1 MQRKSGIV
9 DLCSLL
15 MIEMLTKGA
24 APWGTRF
31 FDNRFPFFFVVVN
44 ETRSK
49 PCNRWGNDWI
59 HPRGFTLI
67 SAVSER
73 VPRRRTGECRSSIS
87 LSLSLRLQ
95 IVLSCRHCY
104 CVEVVTFSGRG
115 PRRDPAT
122 GLPTGVDGALPR
134 KIRPESVRIIG
145 PDVGRSGVVG
155 RNSNVKET
163 ERKRRWRPS
172 KKKRRNAD
180 KSMANGWA
188 QRGGATPGRPRFF
201 RAFVGSSQRTTSF
214 WGLVAFGGTAFF
226 LFG

>member
-87 LSLSLRLQ
+87 LSLSPSPDRSFLPSLLLR
-95 IVLSCRHCY
+95 R
-104 CVEVVTFSGRG
+104 GRYLLG
-115 PRRDPAT
+115 SWAAP
-122 GLPTGVDGALPR
+122 
-134 KIRPESVRIIG
+134 
-145 PDVGRSGVVG
+145 RSGH
-155 RNSNVKET
+155 RTSDW
-163 ERKRRWRPS
+163 RRRRFAKKNPARIGSHNRP
-172 KKKRRNAD
+172 
-180 KSMANGWA
+180 
-188 QRGGATPGRPRFF
+188 
-201 RAFVGSSQRTTSF
+201 
-214 WGLVAFGGTAFF
+214 
-226 LFG
+226 